1 MIKATSG
8 WITLTACFLSS
19 GGQQVAKQQSTESF
33 DLPLKSD
40 AARASFSLGVG
51 SRLDVASLVMIC
63 VSVVTA
69 YLVLP
74 PLYSVIQTSLF
85 TTKLTGEI
93 DQFTLRYYEDLLREL
108 QILGPF
114 LNTFYFSIGS
124 ALFATLLG
132 GSIAWVVVRT
142 DSPLR
147 GLGYFTAFASFG
159 TPFILYTIGWLLLL
173 GKAGP
178 INYWLK
184 TLLDQTG
191 PVINVYSMFGMILIE
206 SLLWSPFVFLML
218 AAAFRSMDPS
228 LEEASAACGARV
240 WQTMRRISLR
250 LMLPAFF
257 SVMLLIFIR
266 TFESFEIPALVGL
279 PGDIR
284 VLTTSIYLDAQKLP
298 PRYGSAGA
306 FSVFLMVVVAVTLYF
321 YFRMTRE
328 GDRYH
333 TVTGKGYRPALI
345 NLGRWRYLA
354 GSALVTY
361 SIVLLVLPFLII
373 LWASLLPFYMQP
385 SLEGL
390 AKFTIKNYM
399 TAIHYPKLTDAI
411 KNSVLLG
418 LGSSSLVM
426 ALTLLASWLL
436 VRTKIRGRWLLDLM
450 TTLPLLFPGI
460 VMGLAILRFYL
471 FVPIPVYGTLWI
483 LLIAFVT
490 RYIPYGIR
498 YTHSGLLQLHKE
510 LEEASYVSGASW
522 FSSMRRIILPLITPS
537 FLGGWIFIFLLS
549 AKELSMSVLLV
560 SPQTPVVSVA
570 IFELWENAQVGE
582 LAAFGVIWTVILV
595 TVAIVYYAFA
605 RRYGIQQS

>member
-1 MIKATSG
+1 MAKQPSTK
-8 WITLTACFLSS
+8 TLGLPVRTGVS
-19 GGQQVAKQQSTESF
+19 GGILSWGSTF
-33 DLPLKSD
+33 N
-40 AARASFSLGVG
+40 F
-51 SRLDVASLVMIC
+51 DVATVVMII
-63 VSVVTA
+63 VSVVTG

-85 TTKLTGEI
+85 TTTLTGEI
-93 DQFTLRYYEDLLREL
+93 DQFTLRYYQDLLSEL
-108 QILGPF
+108 QVVGPF
-114 LNTFYFSIGS
+114 LNTCYFAAGS
-124 ALFATLLG
+124 ATLATLIG
-132 GSIAWVVVRT
+132 GSIAWIVTRT

-178 INYWLK
+178 INSWLK

-191 PVINVYSMFGMILIE
+191 PVINVYSLFGMVFIE

-218 AAAFRSMDPS
+218 AATFRSMDPS
-228 LEEASAACGARV
+228 LEEASSVCGARV

-266 TFESFEIPALVGL
+266 SFESFEIPALVGL

-298 PRYGSAGA
+298 PKYGSAGA
-306 FSVFLMVVVAVTLYF
+306 FSVLLMLVVAATLYF

-328 GDRYH
+328 GDRFH
-333 TVTGKGYRPALI
+333 TITGKGYRPTVI
-345 NLGRWRYLA
+345 TLGRWRYLA
-354 GSALVTY
+354 ASALVVY
-361 SIVLLVLPFLII
+361 AVVLLALPFLII
-373 LWASLLPFYMQP
+373 VWASLLPFYMQP
-385 SLEGL
+385 SIDAM
-390 AKFTIKNYM
+390 AKFTLKNYI
-399 TAIHYPKLTDAI
+399 TAIHFPKVTDAI

-418 LGSSSLVM
+418 LGSASAVM
-426 ALTLLASWLL
+426 LLTLFASWLL
-436 VRTKIRGRWLLDLM
+436 VRTKTRGRWLLDLL

-522 FSSMRRIILPLITPS
+522 FNSMRRIVVPLITPS
-537 FLGGWIFIFLLS
+537 FLGGWAFIFLLS

-582 LAAFGVIWTVILV
+582 LAAFGVIWSAILV
-595 TVAIVYYAFA
+595 SIAVVYYLFA
-605 RRYGIQQS
+605 RRYGVQQN

>member
-1 MIKATSG
+1 M
-8 WITLTACFLSS
+8 
-19 GGQQVAKQQSTESF
+19 AKQQSSETYDVS
-33 DLPLKSD
+33 LKKSA
-40 AARASFSLGVG
+40 AAREARGVLGLG
-51 SRLDVASLVMIC
+51 LTSRLDVATCVMIA
-63 VSVVTA
+63 VSLITA

-74 PLYSVIQTSLF
+74 PLYAVVQTSLF

-93 DQFTLRYYEDLLREL
+93 DQFTLQYYRDVFAEL
-108 QILGPF
+108 SILGPF
-114 LNTFYFSIGS
+114 LNSLYFSIGS
-124 ALFATLLG
+124 AVFATLLG
-132 GSIAWVVVRT
+132 GCIAWVVTRT
-142 DSPLR
+142 DAPLR

-178 INYWLK
+178 VNYWLGA
-184 TLLDQTG
+184 LFDHSG
-191 PVINVYSMFGMILIE
+191 PVIFIYSLFGMILIE

-240 WQTMRRISLR
+240 WQTLRRISLR

-257 SVMLLIFIR
+257 SVLLLIFIR

-306 FSVFLMVVVAVTLYF
+306 FAVLLMAVVAATLYF
-321 YFRMTRE
+321 YFRITRE
-328 GDRYH
+328 GDRFH
-333 TVTGKGYRPALI
+333 TVTGKGYRPTVI
-345 NLGRWRYLA
+345 HLGRWRYVA
-354 GSALVTY
+354 GTGLVIYALV
-361 SIVLLVLPFLII
+361 LLALPFLII
-373 LWASLLPFYMQP
+373 LWASFLPFYMQP

-390 AKFTIKNYM
+390 SRFTLKNYV
-399 TAIHYPKLTDAI
+399 TALNFPKITDAI
-411 KNSVLLG
+411 KNSIVLG
-418 LGSSSLVM
+418 LASASFVM
-426 ALTLLASWLL
+426 ILTLLASWIL
-436 VRTKIRGRWLLDLM
+436 VRTKIRGRWLLDFL

-483 LLIAFVT
+483 LLIAFAT

-595 TVAIVYYAFA
+595 TVAVFYYIFA
-605 RRYGIQQS
+605 RRYGIQQ

>member
-1 MIKATSG
+1 
-8 WITLTACFLSS
+8 
-19 GGQQVAKQQSTESF
+19 VAKQQSTEAI
-33 DLPLKSD
+33 DLPASER
-40 AARASFSLGVG
+40 AARGWSGTGAASQF
-51 SRLDVASLVMIC
+51 DVATGLMIAVSLIT
-63 VSVVTA
+63 S

-93 DQFTLRYYEDLLREL
+93 DQFTFRYYEDLIREL
-108 QILGPF
+108 QVVGPF
-114 LNTFYFSIGS
+114 LNTFYFAVGS
-124 ALFATLLG
+124 ALFATMLG
-132 GSIAWVVVRT
+132 GSIAWIVVRT

-173 GKAGP
+173 GRAGP

-191 PVINVYSMFGMILIE
+191 PVLNVYSLTGMIFIE

-240 WQTMRRISLR
+240 WQTLRRISLR
-250 LMLPAFF
+250 LLLPAFF

-306 FSVFLMVVVAVTLYF
+306 FSVLLMVVVAATLYF
-321 YFRMTRE
+321 YFRLTRD
-328 GDRYH
+328 GDRFH
-333 TVTGKGYRPALI
+333 TVTGKGYRPTRVS
-345 NLGRWRYLA
+345 LGRWRYLTA
-354 GSALVTY
+354 SGLLLY
-361 SIVLLVLPFLII
+361 SVVLLVLPFLII
-373 LWASLLPFYMQP
+373 LWASMLPFYMQP

-390 AKFTIKNYM
+390 AKFTTKNYV
-399 TAIHYPKLTDAI
+399 TALHFPKITDAI

-418 LGSSSLVM
+418 LGSASLVM
-426 ALTLLASWLL
+426 VLTVLASWLL
-436 VRTKIRGRWLLDLM
+436 VRTKIRGRWLLDLL

-522 FSSMRRIILPLITPS
+522 FSSMRRIVLPLITPS

-570 IFELWENAQVGE
+570 IFELWENAQIGE
-582 LAAFGVIWTVILV
+582 LAAFGVIWTAILV
-595 TVAIVYYAFA
+595 TVAIFYYVIA
-605 RRYGIQQS
+605 RRYGVQQS

>member
-1 MIKATSG
+1 MAR
-8 WITLTACFLSS
+8 
-19 GGQQVAKQQSTESF
+19 QQSGDTLQ
-33 DLPLKSD
+33 LPLKGR
-40 AARASFSLGVG
+40 AAGSSFRFGLS
-51 SRLDVASLVMIC
+51 SRFDVT
-63 VSVVTA
+63 SVVMLLVSLTTA

-74 PLYSVIQTSLF
+74 PLYSVIQTSFF

-93 DQFTLRYYEDLLREL
+93 DQFTFKYYQDLLREL
-108 QILGPF
+108 QVVEPF
-114 LNTFYFSIGS
+114 LITFYFAIGS
-124 ALFATLLG
+124 AICATILG
-132 GSIAWVVVRT
+132 GSIAWIVVRT

-147 GLGYFTAFASFG
+147 WLGYFSAFASFG

-184 TLLDQTG
+184 IFLDQSG
-191 PVINVYSMFGMILIE
+191 PVINVYSLFGMILIE

-228 LEEASAACGARV
+228 LEEASSVCGARG

-279 PGDIR
+279 PGDLR

-306 FSVFLMVVVAVTLYF
+306 FSVLLMLVVSVTLYY
-321 YFRMTRE
+321 YFRITRE
-328 GDRYH
+328 GERYH

-345 NLGRWRYLA
+345 TLGRWRYVSGA
-354 GSALVTY
+354 ALVIY
-361 SIVLLVLPFLII
+361 AVVLLLLPFLII
-373 LWASLLPFYMQP
+373 LWASFLPFYMQP
-385 SLEGL
+385 SIEAIGRLTL
-390 AKFTIKNYM
+390 KNYI
-399 TAIHYPKLTDAI
+399 TALHFPKLTEAI

-418 LGSSSLVM
+418 LGSASFVM
-426 ALTLLASWLL
+426 VLTLLASWLL
-436 VRTKIRGRWLLDLM
+436 VRTKIRARWLLDLL

-522 FSSMRRIILPLITPS
+522 LSSMRRIVLPLITPS

-560 SPQTPVVSVA
+560 SPQTPVVPVA

-595 TVAIVYYAFA
+595 MVAIVYYAFA
-605 RRYGIQQS
+605 RRYGIQQK

>member
-1 MIKATSG
+1 M
-8 WITLTACFLSS
+8 
-19 GGQQVAKQQSTESF
+19 AKQPTETIDFALKAKTERGIFSNALASRF
-33 DLPLKSD
+33 DAPTC
-40 AARASFSLGVG
+40 
-51 SRLDVASLVMIC
+51 VMIV
-63 VSVVTA
+63 VSLITA

-85 TTKLTGEI
+85 TSKLTGEI
-93 DQFTLRYYEDLLREL
+93 DQFTFKFYRDLWSEL
-108 QILGPF
+108 QVVGPF
-114 LNTFYFSIGS
+114 LNSFYFALAS
-124 ALFATLLG
+124 AVCATILG
-132 GSIAWVVVRT
+132 GSIAWIVVRT
-142 DSPLR
+142 DTPFRS
-147 GLGYFTAFASFG
+147 LGYFTAFASFG

-178 INYWLK
+178 VNSWLK
-184 TLLDQTG
+184 TLLNQTG
-191 PVINVYSMFGMILIE
+191 PVFNVYSMFGMVLIE

-218 AAAFRSMDPS
+218 SAAFRSMDPS
-228 LEEASAACGARV
+228 LEEASAACGARL

-298 PRYGSAGA
+298 PQYGSAGA
-306 FSVFLMVVVAVTLYF
+306 FSVLLMIVVAATLYF
-321 YFRMTRE
+321 YFRLTRE
-328 GDRYH
+328 GDRFH
-333 TVTGKGYRPALI
+333 TVTGKGYRPAVI
-345 NLGRWRYLA
+345 HLGRWRYLA
-354 GSALVTY
+354 GAGLLSYAV
-361 SIVLLVLPFLII
+361 VLLVLPFLII

-385 SLEGL
+385 SIEAIG
-390 AKFTIKNYM
+390 KFTIKNYV
-399 TAIHYPKLTDAI
+399 TALHFPKITDAI

-418 LGSSSLVM
+418 LGSASFVM

-436 VRTKIRGRWLLDLM
+436 VRTKIRGRWLLDLL

-498 YTHSGLLQLHKE
+498 YTHSGLLQLHRE

-522 FSSMRRIILPLITPS
+522 FGSMRRIILPLITPS

-560 SPQTPVVSVA
+560 SPQTPVVPVA

-595 TVAIVYYAFA
+595 TVAILYYLFA
-605 RRYGIQQS
+605 RRYGVQQN

>member
-1 MIKATSG
+1 MARQ
-8 WITLTACFLSS
+8 SS
-19 GGQQVAKQQSTESF
+19 PQAYDVRM
-33 DLPLKSD
+33 KSHG
-40 AARASFSLGVG
+40 ALRAREVFRLVLASRF
-51 SRLDVASLVMIC
+51 DVATCVMIG
-63 VSVVTA
+63 VSAVTA

-85 TTKLTGEI
+85 TVKLTGEI
-93 DQFTLRYYEDLLREL
+93 DQFTFQYYRQLFAEL
-108 QILGPF
+108 SVIGPF
-114 LNTFYFSIGS
+114 LNSFYFAIGS
-124 ALFATLLG
+124 AIFATLLG
-132 GSIAWVVVRT
+132 GSIAWVVTRT
-142 DSPLR
+142 DAPLR

-184 TLLDQTG
+184 TAFSQAG
-191 PVINVYSMFGMILIE
+191 PVINVYSMIGMVFIE

-228 LEEASAACGARV
+228 LEEASSVCGARL

-257 SVMLLIFIR
+257 SVLLLIFIR

-306 FSVFLMVVVAVTLYF
+306 FAVLLMLVVAGTLYL
-321 YFRMTRE
+321 YFRITRE
-328 GDRYH
+328 GERFH

-345 NLGRWRYLA
+345 RLGRWRYTAAGGLLA
-354 GSALVTY
+354 YFL
-361 SIVLLVLPFLII
+361 VLLVLPFLII

-385 SLEGL
+385 SLE
-390 AKFTIKNYM
+390 AVSRFTLKNYV
-399 TAIHYPKLTDAI
+399 TALNFPKITDSI
-411 KNSVLLG
+411 KNSVILG
-418 LGSSSLVM
+418 LGSASFVM
-426 ALTLLASWLL
+426 ILTMLASWIL
-436 VRTKIRGRWLLDLM
+436 VRTKIRGRWLLDFL

-483 LLIAFVT
+483 LLIAFAT

-522 FSSMRRIILPLITPS
+522 FNSMRRIILPLITPS
-537 FLGGWIFIFLLS
+537 FLGGWIFVFLLS

-570 IFELWENAQVGE
+570 IFELWENAQIGE

-595 TVAIVYYAFA
+595 TVAILYYVFA
-605 RRYGIQQS
+605 RRYGVQQS

>member
-1 MIKATSG
+1 M
-8 WITLTACFLSS
+8 
-19 GGQQVAKQQSTESF
+19 
-33 DLPLKSD
+33 
-40 AARASFSLGVG
+40 ASRF
-51 SRLDVASLVMIC
+51 DVATVVMIC
-63 VSVVTA
+63 VSIVTG

-93 DQFTLRYYEDLLREL
+93 DQFTLRYYEELFREL
-108 QILGPF
+108 QIIGPF

-124 ALFATLLG
+124 ALCATVLG
-132 GSIAWVVVRT
+132 GSIAWIVVRT

-178 INYWLK
+178 VNYWLK
-184 TLLDQTG
+184 ILFDQTG
-191 PVINVYSMFGMILIE
+191 PVLNVYSMFGMILIE

-218 AAAFRSMDPS
+218 AAAFKSMDPS

-240 WQTMRRISLR
+240 WQTMRRVSLR

-306 FSVFLMVVVAVTLYF
+306 FSVLLMVVVAATLYF
-321 YFRMTRE
+321 YFRLTRE
-328 GDRYH
+328 GDRYQ
-333 TVTGKGYRPALI
+333 TVTGKGYRPTLI
-345 NLGRWRYLA
+345 HLGRWRYLA
-354 GSALVTY
+354 GAGLLTY

-373 LWASLLPFYMQP
+373 LWASVLPYYMQP

-390 AKFTIKNYM
+390 GKLTIKNYV
-399 TAIHYPKLTDAI
+399 TALHFPKIIDAI

-418 LGSSSLVM
+418 LGSASFVM
-426 ALTLLASWLL
+426 CLTLLASWLL

-522 FSSMRRIILPLITPS
+522 FSSMRRIILPLMTPS

-582 LAAFGVIWTVILV
+582 LAAFGVIWTAILV

-605 RRYGIQQS
+605 RRYGIQQN

>member
-1 MIKATSG
+1 
-8 WITLTACFLSS
+8 
-19 GGQQVAKQQSTESF
+19 VAKQPTETIDFALKAKTERGLFSNALASRF
-33 DLPLKSD
+33 DAPTC
-40 AARASFSLGVG
+40 
-51 SRLDVASLVMIC
+51 VMIV
-63 VSVVTA
+63 VSLITA

-85 TTKLTGEI
+85 TSKLTGEI
-93 DQFTLRYYEDLLREL
+93 DQFTFKFYRDLWSEL
-108 QILGPF
+108 QVVGPF
-114 LNTFYFSIGS
+114 LNSFYFALAS
-124 ALFATLLG
+124 AVCATILG
-132 GSIAWVVVRT
+132 GSIAWIVVRT
-142 DSPLR
+142 DTPFRS
-147 GLGYFTAFASFG
+147 LGYFTAFASFG

-178 INYWLK
+178 VNSWLK
-184 TLLDQTG
+184 TLLNQTG
-191 PVINVYSMFGMILIE
+191 PVFNVYSMFGMVLIE

-218 AAAFRSMDPS
+218 SAAFRSMDPS
-228 LEEASAACGARV
+228 LEEASAACGARL

-298 PRYGSAGA
+298 PQYGSAGA
-306 FSVFLMVVVAVTLYF
+306 FSVLLMIVVAATLYF
-321 YFRMTRE
+321 YFRLTRE
-328 GDRYH
+328 GDRFH
-333 TVTGKGYRPALI
+333 TVTGKGYRPAVI
-345 NLGRWRYLA
+345 HLGRWRYLA
-354 GSALVTY
+354 GAGLLGYAV
-361 SIVLLVLPFLII
+361 VLLVLPFLII

-385 SLEGL
+385 SIEAIG
-390 AKFTIKNYM
+390 KFTIKNYV
-399 TAIHYPKLTDAI
+399 TALHFPKITDAI

-418 LGSSSLVM
+418 LGSASFVM

-436 VRTKIRGRWLLDLM
+436 VRTKIRGRWLLDLL

-498 YTHSGLLQLHKE
+498 YTHSGLLQLHRE

-522 FSSMRRIILPLITPS
+522 FGSMRRIILPLITPS

-560 SPQTPVVSVA
+560 SPQTPVVPVA

-595 TVAIVYYAFA
+595 TVAILYYLFA
-605 RRYGIQQS
+605 RRYGVQQN

>member
-1 MIKATSG
+1 M
-8 WITLTACFLSS
+8 
-19 GGQQVAKQQSTESF
+19 AKQRSSPAY
-33 DLPLKSD
+33 DVPLKNSSSSE
-40 AARASFSLGVG
+40 ASGLFGLALA
-51 SRLDVASLVMIC
+51 SRFDVATCVMIA
-63 VSVVTA
+63 VSLVTA

-93 DQFTLRYYEDLLREL
+93 DQFTFQYYRDVFAEL
-108 QILGPF
+108 SILEPF
-114 LNTFYFSIGS
+114 LNSLYFSVGS
-124 ALFATLLG
+124 AIFATLLG
-132 GSIAWVVVRT
+132 GCIAWIVTRT
-142 DSPLR
+142 DAPLR
-147 GLGYFTAFASFG
+147 ALGYFTAFASFG

-178 INYWLK
+178 VNYWLG
-184 TLLDQTG
+184 TVFDHSG
-191 PVINVYSMFGMILIE
+191 PVIFVYSLFGMILIE

-257 SVMLLIFIR
+257 SVLLLIFIR

-306 FSVFLMVVVAVTLYF
+306 FAVLLMIVVAATLYL
-321 YFRMTRE
+321 YFRITRE

-333 TVTGKGYRPALI
+333 TVTGKGYRPAVI
-345 NLGRWRYLA
+345 RLGRWRYVA
-354 GSALVTY
+354 GGGLVLYTL
-361 SIVLLVLPFLII
+361 VLLVLPFLII
-373 LWASLLPFYMQP
+373 LWASFLPFYMQP
-385 SLEGL
+385 SLE
-390 AKFTIKNYM
+390 AISKFTLKNYV
-399 TAIHYPKLTDAI
+399 TALNFPKITDSI
-411 KNSVLLG
+411 KNSIVLG
-418 LGSSSLVM
+418 LASASFVM
-426 ALTLLASWLL
+426 ILTLLASWIL
-436 VRTKIRGRWLLDLM
+436 VRTKIRGRWLLDFL

-483 LLIAFVT
+483 LLIAFAT
-490 RYIPYGIR
+490 RYIPYGLR

-522 FSSMRRIILPLITPS
+522 FNSMRRIILPLITPS
-537 FLGGWIFIFLLS
+537 FLGGWIFVFLLS

-582 LAAFGVIWTVILV
+582 LAAFGVIWTAILV
-595 TVAIVYYAFA
+595 SVAIVYYLFA
-605 RRYGIQQS
+605 RRYGIQQN

>member
-1 MIKATSG
+1 
-8 WITLTACFLSS
+8 
-19 GGQQVAKQQSTESF
+19 VAKQTSVAYEYS
-33 DLPLKSD
+33 LKSVTGSAARRVFRLGAARHFD
-40 AARASFSLGVG
+40 AATV
-51 SRLDVASLVMIC
+51 VMIA
-63 VSVVTA
+63 VSLVTA

-74 PLYSVIQTSLF
+74 PLYSVVQTSLF

-93 DQFTLRYYEDLLREL
+93 DQFTFRYYENLISELRVV
-108 QILGPF
+108 GPF
-114 LNTFYFSIGS
+114 LNTLYFSVGS
-124 ALFATLLG
+124 ALLATLLG
-132 GSIAWVVVRT
+132 GAVAWIVTRT
-142 DSPLR
+142 DAPLR
-147 GLGYFTAFASFG
+147 ALGYFTAFASFG

-178 INYWLK
+178 VNTWLK
-184 TLLDQTG
+184 VLLDQPG
-191 PVINVYSMFGMILIE
+191 PVVNVYSLFGMIFIE

-240 WQTMRRISLR
+240 WQTMRRVSLR

-266 TFESFEIPALVGL
+266 SFESFEIPALVGL

-298 PRYGSAGA
+298 PQYGSAGA
-306 FSVFLMVVVAVTLYF
+306 FSVLLMFVVAATLYL
-321 YFRMTRE
+321 YFRVTRE
-328 GDRYH
+328 GERFH
-333 TVTGKGYRPALI
+333 TITGKGYRPAVI
-345 NLGRWRYLA
+345 HLGRWRYLA
-354 GSALVTY
+354 GCGLFFY
-361 SIVLLVLPFLII
+361 FLILLVLPFLII

-385 SLEGL
+385 SFE
-390 AKFTIKNYM
+390 AIARFTWKNYL
-399 TAIHYPKLTDAI
+399 TALNFPKITDSI
-411 KNSVLLG
+411 KNSIYLG
-418 LGSSSLVM
+418 LGSASAVM
-426 ALTLLASWLL
+426 ALTLFASWLL
-436 VRTKIRGRWLLDLM
+436 VRTKMRGRWLLDLL
-450 TTLPLLFPGI
+450 TTMPLLFPGI

-510 LEEASYVSGASW
+510 LEEASYVAGASW
-522 FSSMRRIILPLITPS
+522 LHSMRRIVLPLITPS

-582 LAAFGVIWTVILV
+582 LAAFGVIWSVILV
-595 TVAIVYYAFA
+595 SIAVIYYVIA
-605 RRYGIQQS
+605 RRYGVQQS

>member
-1 MIKATSG
+1 
-8 WITLTACFLSS
+8 
-19 GGQQVAKQQSTESF
+19 VAKQQSTETL
-33 DLPLKSD
+33 DLALK
-40 AARASFSLGVG
+40 ARTSGRSLSLGLA
-51 SRLDVASLVMIC
+51 SRFDVASVVMII
-63 VSVVTA
+63 VSVITA

-74 PLYSVIQTSLF
+74 PLYSVIQTSLY

-108 QILGPF
+108 QIIGPF
-114 LNTFYFSIGS
+114 LNTFYFAMGS
-124 ALFATLLG
+124 ALCATVLG
-132 GSIAWVVVRT
+132 GSIAWLVVRT

-147 GLGYFTAFASFG
+147 SLGYFTAFASFG

-184 TLLDQTG
+184 VLFDQTG

-306 FSVFLMVVVAVTLYF
+306 FSVLLMVVVAATLYY

-328 GDRYH
+328 GDRFH
-333 TVTGKGYRPALI
+333 TVTGKGYRPTLI
-345 NLGRWRYLA
+345 SLGRWRYVA
-354 GSALVTY
+354 GSALVAY

-390 AKFTIKNYM
+390 AKFTIKNYV
-399 TAIHYPKLTDAI
+399 TALHFHKLTDAI

-418 LGSSSLVM
+418 LGSASFVM
-426 ALTLLASWLL
+426 MLTLLASWLL
-436 VRTKIRGRWLLDLM
+436 VRTKIRGRWMLDLL

-522 FSSMRRIILPLITPS
+522 FGSMRRIILPLITPS

-595 TVAIVYYAFA
+595 AVAIVYYGFA
-605 RRYGIQQS
+605 RRYGIQQN